1 MQKLLN
7 CKYIGDMET
16 RIKYIKK
23 KNNGWYYAVQVKKW
37 IFWKTI
43 YTDAIF
49 ANVEKFI
56 DKLSQIDDL
65 NNKTKYLNKIVYDG
79 WAVRNVYTNVGISQL
94 LNFFTSYPSVRK
106 SDNKSEII
114 WADNNGN
121 YIPTIEIRSK
131 ELFGKE
137 CLEPMKIRITIEQ
150 IDE

>member
-1 MQKLLN
+1 
-7 CKYIGDMET
+7 MET

-56 DKLSQIDDL
+56 DTLSKIDDF
-65 NNKTKYLNKIVYDG
+65 NNKTKSLNKIVYDG
-79 WAVRNVYTNVGISQL
+79 WAVRNVFTNTGISYS
-94 LNFFTSYPSVRK
+94 LNFFKSYPSRRK
-106 SDNKSEII
+106 SDNNSEMI
-114 WADNNGN
+114 WTDINGN
-121 YIPTIEIRSK
+121 YIPTIDIKGK

-150 IDE
+150 IEE